1 MAAKPAPG
9 AAYFTAPRHPN
20 QRRYEA
26 LRAYFTEDL
35 TVEQAGARAGYT
47 RASMASL
54 LRDFRAGK
62 LELFA
67 PPGKPGPKT
76 APAKDRA
83 RARAVELRRAGLSVH
98 EISARLRAE
107 GTPLNRTGVGQVL
120 AEEGFGRL
128 LRGPAPEASAS
139 PATAGRDTRL
149 ARAAVIDFAAV
160 PARAET
166 RLAGLL
172 LALPDLVAL
181 DLPALIRA
189 AGYPGTSVIPATSWL
204 LSLLA
209 LKLAGTRRVSH
220 VDDLI
225 TDPASALFA
234 GLAVL
239 PKKSALT
246 DYSYRLGHGHQQKF
260 LAALD
265 AKMIS
270 AGLATASE
278 AIFDLDFHA
287 IMHWGQDPVLEKHY
301 VPKRSQRA
309 RSVLTFFAQDTG
321 THNLVYANA
330 DISKATQNREPIAFC
345 DHWKAVSGSDPKML
359 IMDQKVTTQTVLGEL
374 DARGVKFAT
383 LRMRSASLMRY
394 INGLASKDFKTVA
407 LDRPGPYN
415 RPRVHEDPAVTLT
428 SYPGTVRQLIVTGLG
443 RDAPTVI
450 ITNDTAIKA
459 RALISQYAR
468 RMTIEQRLAEIIQ
481 AFRADALSST
491 VNLNVDLDVVL
502 CVLAQALLAAFRNRL
517 GPGYAAATPDTLQRR
532 FLDTAGTITH
542 DGDTITVTLNRRA
555 YSPVLRQSDLR
566 AETTIPW
573 WQNRQ
578 LRFQLS

>member
-1 MAAKPAPG
+1 
-9 AAYFTAPRHPN
+9 
-20 QRRYEA
+20 
-26 LRAYFTEDL
+26 
-35 TVEQAGARAGYT
+35 V
-47 RASMASL
+47 ASL

-67 PPGKPGPKT
+67 PPGKPGPKA

-107 GTPLNRTGVGQVL
+107 GTQLNRTGVGQIP
-120 AEEGFGRL
+120 AGEGFGRL

-139 PATAGRDTRL
+139 PASAGRDTRL
-149 ARAAVIDFAAV
+149 PRAAVIDFAAV
-160 PARAET
+160 PARAGT

-172 LALPDLVAL
+172 LALPDLAAL
-181 DLPALIRA
+181 DLPALARA
-189 AGYPGTSVIPATSWL
+189 AGYPGTSVIPATSRL

-209 LKLAGTRRVSH
+209 LKLTGTRRVSH

-246 DYSYRLGHGHQQKF
+246 DYSYRLGPRPP
-260 LAALD
+260 AAVPGRPGRQD
-265 AKMIS
+265 DH
-270 AGLATASE
+270 AGLATAGE

-287 IMHWGQDPVLEKHY
+287 VMHWGQDPVLEKHY
-301 VPKRSQRA
+301 VPSRSQRA

-330 DISKATQNREPIAFC
+330 DSSKATSNREPITFC
-345 DHWKAVSGSDPKML
+345 DHWKAVSGHDPKML
-359 IMDQKVTTQTVLGEL
+359 IMDQKVTTQAVLDG
-374 DARGVKFAT
+374 RGVKFAT
-383 LRMRSASLMRY
+383 LRMRSASLMKY
-394 INGLASKDFKTVA
+394 INGLASTDYKTVTP
-407 LDRPGPYN
+407 DRPGPYN

-450 ITNDTAIKA
+450 ITNDDQIKT
-459 RALISQYAR
+459 RALISQYA
-468 RMTIEQRLAEIIQ
+468 
-481 AFRADALSST
+481 
-491 VNLNVDLDVVL
+491 
-502 CVLAQALLAAFRNRL
+502 
-517 GPGYAAATPDTLQRR
+517 
-532 FLDTAGTITH
+532 AG
-542 DGDTITVTLNRRA
+542 
-555 YSPVLRQSDLR
+555 
-566 AETTIPW
+566 
-573 WQNRQ
+573 
-578 LRFQLS
+578 

>member
-1 MAAKPAPG
+1 MAANPAPG
-9 AAYFTAPRHPN
+9 AEYFTAPRHPN

-26 LRAYFTEDL
+26 LRAYFTEGL

-47 RASMASL
+47 RSSMASL
-54 LRDFRAGK
+54 LRDFRAGR

-67 PPGKPGPKT
+67 PPGRPGPKS

-83 RARAVELRRAGLSVH
+83 RARVLELRRAGLSVH

-107 GTPLNRTGVGQVL
+107 GTPLNRTGVGQIL
-120 AEEGFGRL
+120 AEEGFARL

-149 ARAAVIDFAAV
+149 PRAAVIDFAAV
-160 PARAET
+160 PGPRRDQAGRAAARAA
-166 RLAGLL
+166 RPGRPGPAR
-172 LALPDLVAL
+172 PD
-181 DLPALIRA
+181 PA
-189 AGYPGTSVIPATSWL
+189 AGYPGTSVIPAVSWL

-209 LKLAGTRRVSH
+209 LKLTGTRRVSH

-225 TDPASALFA
+225 GDPASALFA

-246 DYSYRLGHGHQQKF
+246 DYSYRLAHDHQQKF

-287 IMHWGQDPVLEKHY
+287 VMHWGQDPVLEKHY

-345 DHWKAVSGSDPKML
+345 DHWKQVSGADPKML
-359 IMDQKVTTQTVLGEL
+359 IMDQKVTTQAVLGEL

-383 LRMRSASLMRY
+383 LRMRSASLMKY
-394 INGLASKDFKTVA
+394 INSLTGKDYKTVT

-415 RPRVHEDPAVTLT
+415 RPKVHEDPAVTLT

-450 ITNDTAIKA
+450 ITNDDQIKT

-468 RMTIEQRLAEIIQ
+468 RMTIEQRLAEIIG
-481 AFRADALSST
+481 AFCADALSST
-491 VNLNVDLDVVL
+491 VNLNVDLNVVL

-517 GPGYAAATPDTLQRR
+517 GPGYATATPDTLQRR
-532 FLDTAGTITH
+532 FLDTAGTITT

-566 AETTIPW
+566 ADTTIPW
-573 WQNRQ
+573 WQNRR
-578 LRFQLS
+578 LRFQFS